1 MCYSSCEGWRNYRK
15 DRARESNETRP
26 ETRSD
31 EAPEPQVQAEESRM
45 WAYLAQWE
53 KDAAEKPDRI
63 SENV

>member
-26 ETRSD
+26 ETRPD

-53 KDAAEKPDRI
+53 KDAA
-63 SENV
+63 